1 MALKKNEEE
10 VSQSD
15 KFKIQFQSV
24 KEIKK
29 YIDKYGSRV
38 VDLPSTLQLLKAKVI
53 EGGGMKGKVYFG
65 KLERTKYITA

>member
-1 MALKKNEEE
+1 MQLRIALKKTEDGEDKE

-15 KFKIQFQSV
+15 KFKMQFQSV

-38 VDLPSTLQLLKAKVI
+38 VDLPSNL
-53 EGGGMKGKVYFG
+53 
-65 KLERTKYITA
+65 

>member
-1 MALKKNEEE
+1 MDLNKTLLQLRIALKKTEDGEDKE

-15 KFKIQFQSV
+15 KFKMQFQSV

-38 VDLPSTLQLLKAKVI
+38 ADLPSNMQLFKAKV
-53 EGGGMKGKVYFG
+53 K
-65 KLERTKYITA
+65 